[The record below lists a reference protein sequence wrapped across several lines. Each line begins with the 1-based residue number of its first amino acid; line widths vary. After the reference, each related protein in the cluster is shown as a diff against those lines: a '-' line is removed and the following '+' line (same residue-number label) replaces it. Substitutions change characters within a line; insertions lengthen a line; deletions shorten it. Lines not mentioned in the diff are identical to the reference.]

1 MQPPPPPPAWKGP
14 RGGPA
19 GPTGLRGA
27 PPPNPG
33 KRNCP
38 LTATVA
44 RQRTAAKPT
53 KVFIVKLEKKQKVNI
68 LLIPLHMYFISFK
81 PVFQCSNELKFIKLF
96 VTDSYFINCWFSIGN
111 LSNLARNI
119 WFKYSYLNSDIIMA
133 TKKVFEGRR
142 ERKGLDFFRSD

>member
-33 KRNCP
+33 KRNWP

-44 RQRTAAKPT
+44 KQRTAAKPT

-68 LLIPLHMYFISFK
+68 LLILPHTYFISFYK
-81 PVFQCSNELKFIKLF
+81 VLMNWKIF
-96 VTDSYFINCWFSIGN
+96 VTDSYFINCWLSICN
-111 LSNLARNI
+111 LSNLAWNI
-119 WFKYSYLNSDIIMA
+119 WF
-133 TKKVFEGRR
+133 
-142 ERKGLDFFRSD
+142 

>member
-33 KRNCP
+33 KRNWP

-44 RQRTAAKPT
+44 KQRTAAKPT
-53 KVFIVKLEKKQKVNI
+53 KVFIVKLEEKQKVNI
-68 LLIPLHMYFISFK
+68 LLIPLQTYFIAFYT
-81 PVFQCSNELKFIKLF
+81 VFDVLPNEWKMF
-96 VTDSYFINCWFSIGN
+96 VTDSYFINCWLSICN
-111 LSNLARNI
+111 LSSLAWNI
-119 WFKYSYLNSDIIMA
+119 WF
-133 TKKVFEGRR
+133 
-142 ERKGLDFFRSD
+142 